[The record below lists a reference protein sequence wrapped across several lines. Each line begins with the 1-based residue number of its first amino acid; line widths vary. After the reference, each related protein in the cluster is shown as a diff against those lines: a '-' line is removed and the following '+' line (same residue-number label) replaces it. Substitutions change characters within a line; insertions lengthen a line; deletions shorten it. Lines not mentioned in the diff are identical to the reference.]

1 MLTKIRLL
9 LSFLA
14 LCVAIPALAQYDG
27 DETQAANWWEE
38 SPWSNPDR
46 GFNWYPDPA
55 TVAPP
60 PKPKAPP
67 PPQAAKPPK
76 KLNEID
82 NIKDLGKEVD
92 RLRDVAIMT
101 PTENNVLA
109 YLRAKKFVLDKSSM
123 FADVHRRVVWKSPE
137 VDYNVVSPQ
146 ANFAQSDM
154 RIQYNRDSASL
165 MNRLAKTHGLLFFYR
180 SDCNFCHI
188 QAPVLRM
195 LQDRYN
201 VEVLAISGDGGPI
214 AQFPNARPD
223 NGIGRFVTNGVGI
236 ETYPSVFLVSKDQK
250 QVVPLGAGVMA
261 MDEIVDRIFTLLNY
275 APNQN
280 F

>member
-27 DETQAANWWEE
+27 DETQATNWWEE

-82 NIKDLGKEVD
+82 NIKDLGKD
-92 RLRDVAIMT
+92 HDK
-101 PTENNVLA
+101 TEGGQVNV
-109 YLRAKKFVLDKSSM
+109 
-123 FADVHRRVVWKSPE
+123 
-137 VDYNVVSPQ
+137 
-146 ANFAQSDM
+146 
-154 RIQYNRDSASL
+154 SASYGYEDGSTTQGASARAIIL
-165 MNRLAKTHGLLFFYR
+165 MEFFYT
-180 SDCNFCHI
+180 
-188 QAPVLRM
+188 
-195 LQDRYN
+195 
-201 VEVLAISGDGGPI
+201 I
-214 AQFPNARPD
+214 AK
-223 NGIGRFVTNGVGI
+223 
-236 ETYPSVFLVSKDQK
+236 YS
-250 QVVPLGAGVMA
+250 
-261 MDEIVDRIFTLLNY
+261 
-275 APNQN
+275 
-280 F
+280 